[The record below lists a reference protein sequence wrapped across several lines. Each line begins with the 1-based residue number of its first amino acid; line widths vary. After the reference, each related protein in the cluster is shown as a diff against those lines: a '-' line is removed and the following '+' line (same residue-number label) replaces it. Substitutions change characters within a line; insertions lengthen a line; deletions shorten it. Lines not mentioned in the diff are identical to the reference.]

1 MEILWNYKK
10 IKDLFSYE
18 NDIRAGAQE
27 MNRLERWIVLMN
39 QNPEKA
45 RHLFGDEVE
54 EEKQLDREIRKQ
66 AIKTMR
72 A

>member
-1 MEILWNYKK
+1 
-10 IKDLFSYE
+10 
-18 NDIRAGAQE
+18 
-27 MNRLERWIVLMN
+27 MNRLERRIVLMN

-54 EEKQLDREIRKQ
+54 EEKQLDREIKKQ

-72 A
+72 AQKIIE

>member
-1 MEILWNYKK
+1 
-10 IKDLFSYE
+10 
-18 NDIRAGAQE
+18 
-27 MNRLERWIVLMN
+27 MN

-54 EEKQLDREIRKQ
+54 EEKQLDREIKKQ

-72 A
+72 AQKIIE